1 MTGSDFD
8 AAPVSRDAPLDYLV
22 RLGVQFFLG
31 SADVLT
37 ADFVEDADCNTG
49 SNVER
54 WRGVTSLV
62 S

>member
-1 MTGSDFD
+1 MVIS
-8 AAPVSRDAPLDYLV
+8 PVICGAIRV

-31 SADVLT
+31 WADVLT